1 MQKKK
6 KGLWLCFAPR
16 ICPQRLDL
24 LLTDRSPALLSHGPL
39 WRFPLC
45 SYTVE
50 SGVFFFLSFPL
61 CQPAFALFVASPVRA
76 PSASPPAAKHQ
87 YHQWAHVA
95 CLGIFASID
104 SLPRRV
110 GGIQPPAGI
119 SLFNFLTHH
128 LRPPG
133 TIAWNPQP
141 RVFDKQLPN
150 THGFGSQVL
159 SRHSAVGGGL
169 CLGSDQGGQHDR
181 THLAVFFCL
190 SVTGG

>member
-6 KGLWLCFAPR
+6 KVFGFV
-16 ICPQRLDL
+16 L
-24 LLTDRSPALLSHGPL
+24 LLVSALSGSTCSSRTDRRLSSRMGL
-39 WRFPLC
+39 FGGFL
-45 SYTVE
+45 SAATQLSLVY
-50 SGVFFFLSFPL
+50 FFFLSFPL